1 MKWTKWVNYMKLMSL
16 IATILSIPLFLPI
29 RVPDNSA
36 IGYNSEL
43 WFNIKSTVASAAT
56 EKTHLH

>member
-1 MKWTKWVNYMKLMSL
+1 MRLMSL